1 MIVFILIPIIII
13 VDQVIKF
20 VVRSSLSPNQSVQ
33 VIGDLFRISYFRNEG
48 AAFSSLVGYRGFL
61 IGFAV
66 LSVIAAT
73 VFLLMYKGRSK
84 LLDWSLALIIAG
96 GIGNL
101 IDRIFLGYVTDMFS
115 FSFFPP
121 IFNFADIAITLGCA
135 LMILFVIFGKSEDLS

>member
-13 VDQVIKF
+13 ADQVIKF

-33 VIGDLFRISYFRNEG
+33 VIGDLFKISYYRNEG
-48 AAFSSLVGYRGFL
+48 AAFSSLLGYRGFL
-61 IGFAV
+61 IGFAI
-66 LSVIAAT
+66 LSVVAAF

-115 FSFFPP
+115 LSFFPP

-135 LMILFVIFGKSEDLS
+135 FMVLFVIFGKSEDLS